1 MNREILNI
9 VNKVLSEEITGRIK
23 NVNNKIFEYKD
34 MKKQMCSECG
44 GKMLEGECMECG
56 NMSESD
62 NREIG
67 GMDNNHP
74 RFGKKSSPKKR
85 FRDDFDNEEE
95 IELND
100 YLNENIFKKLIDRL
114 KGNHSKKIEK
124 NEYDGLTDEQA
135 KRLYAVAN
143 KVLNDGLNTS
153 SDQDP
158 TSAFYRL
165 SMAKDTIRKLKEYFG
180 DIFNNDN
187 EDDNNDDSKE
197 IELDEKLYGKQYRI
211 DKNKNNIVDREDLR
225 MLRAKKTTNKYSDE
239 LDEND
244 CVECDKGAMYELDMN
259 ESTGDKL
266 YFYESEMIDMIETI
280 VLEEKKKSKN
290 KPKGKSKNPIKLTK
304 DNQDK
309 SKKQNDDYIE
319 SVVKKM
325 KGYLKDGSKGKYEM
339 NPKHFPKGNGELE
352 VMDKMAYIPSN
363 AVKDYTDNY
372 TAAGLENI
380 DFKDGIKPDEDFMN
394 DLMVGSSRTGNNPD
408 WANAVETPVNQK
420 RNQIRKD
427 NLLSKLKA
435 KAYNKAPQPVTDVT
449 GSKTDKASKVLIN
462 LESIE
467 DKKIISDI
475 EKMKNLF
482 QNIKKTQ

>member
-1 MNREILNI
+1 MDREILNI
-9 VNKVLSEEITGRIK
+9 VNRVLSEEITGRIK
-23 NVNNKIFEYKD
+23 NVNNKIFESD
-34 MKKQMCSECG
+34 VMKKQMCSECG
-44 GKMLEGECMECG
+44 GKMIEGECNECG
-56 NMSESD
+56 YGSTEMGETL
-62 NREIG
+62 
-67 GMDNNHP
+67 H
-74 RFGKKSSPKKR
+74 
-85 FRDDFDNEEE
+85 
-95 IELND
+95 
-100 YLNENIFKKLIDRL
+100 
-114 KGNHSKKIEK
+114 GN
-124 NEYDGLTDEQA
+124 
-135 KRLYAVAN
+135 
-143 KVLNDGLNTS
+143 
-153 SDQDP
+153 
-158 TSAFYRL
+158 
-165 SMAKDTIRKLKEYFG
+165 
-180 DIFNNDN
+180 
-187 EDDNNDDSKE
+187 
-197 IELDEKLYGKQYRI
+197 QYRI
-211 DKNKNNIVDREDLR
+211 DKNKNNRIDREDLK
-225 MLRAKKTTNKYSDE
+225 MLRSKKTTNKYSDE

-352 VMDKMAYIPSN
+352 VMEKMAYIPSN

-380 DFKDGIKPDEDFMN
+380 DFKDGIKPNEEWMD
-394 DLMVGSSRTGNNPD
+394 DLVVGSSRTGNNPD

-482 QNIKKTQ
+482 QNTKKTQ

>member
-1 MNREILNI
+1 MDREILNI
-9 VNKVLSEEITGRIK
+9 VNRVLSEEITGRIK

-62 NREIG
+62 N
-67 GMDNNHP
+67 HP
-74 RFGKKSSPKKR
+74 RFG
-85 FRDDFDNEEE
+85 
-95 IELND
+95 ND
-100 YLNENIFKKLIDRL
+100 HLNENIFKKLIDRL

-124 NEYDGLTDEQA
+124 NEYDELTDEQA
-135 KRLYAVAN
+135 KRLYDNAN
-143 KVLNDGLNTS
+143 KILNDELNTS

-165 SMAKDTIRKLKEYFG
+165 KMAKDTIRDIKKHFPR
-180 DIFNNDN
+180 IFNNDN
-187 EDDNNDDSKE
+187 EDDSEE
-197 IELDEKLYGKQYRI
+197 IELDEKLYGNQYRI
-211 DKNKNNIVDREDLR
+211 DKNKNNRIDREDLK
-225 MLRAKKTTNKYSDE
+225 MLRSKKTTNKYSDE

-482 QNIKKTQ
+482 QNTKKTQ